1 MATIEKMQPRPFKRK
16 FLTPFAAPNTL
27 CKQNTSVAASRRY
40 SLNEF
45 KKAWEI
51 YPNDRGTDRKVDA
64 PTHHSNEFPAGYS
77 LAGCSP
83 AEPASAFSA
92 MLILNQKR
100 TRWLELFSERLLSPN
115 RAVSIHAAVHWPVTR
130 NTPERHNLG
139 VPSVRHLLY
148 DSRGRRYPQLVWAA
162 VFDGV
167 SR

>member
-83 AEPASAFSA
+83 AIRLRFTSYP
-92 MLILNQKR
+92 ILVQARSNSGDIFFRKDCF
-100 TRWLELFSERLLSPN
+100 EN
-115 RAVSIHAAVHWPVTR
+115 
-130 NTPERHNLG
+130 
-139 VPSVRHLLY
+139 
-148 DSRGRRYPQLVWAA
+148 
-162 VFDGV
+162 
-167 SR
+167 